1 MRVLACV
8 VEMCVCVLACVV
20 EIGVHVF
27 VCAHVLACV
36 VEMCACFSMHGD
48 NVFPFQILLN
58 SVSDLAQFRFAFLKF
73 HFKVNFYHFQWR

>member
-8 VEMCVCVLACVV
+8 VEMCVCSSMCGRNWCACFCV
-20 EIGVHVF
+20 
-27 VCAHVLACV
+27 HVLAGV